1 MAFVA
6 HILVLNELEQH
17 QAIYALK
24 IQRRRLRDIYN
35 PFDLREYDF
44 TKLFRISKNL
54 ALYIIDKLSNVQRL
68 QRKRKNGLSLQ
79 LQVLVAIR
87 FFAFGSFQR
96 CVGQDYLGSISQPSV
111 SRCITR
117 VATSLYE
124 VCLSDWVRFP
134 QNDAERKA
142 VEIRLK

>member
-1 MAFVA
+1 MIFVLMKSFLEVLLFVLRLIFLYYFYLMMAFVA

-24 IQRRRLRDIYN
+24 VQRRRLRDIYN

-79 LQVLVAIR
+79 LQV
-87 FFAFGSFQR
+87 
-96 CVGQDYLGSISQPSV
+96 SIKY
-111 SRCITR
+111 RKCINYYY
-117 VATSLYE
+117 VH
-124 VCLSDWVRFP
+124 V
-134 QNDAERKA
+134 
-142 VEIRLK
+142 

>member
-1 MAFVA
+1 MIFVLMKSFLEVLLFVLRLIFLYYFYLMMAFVA

-17 QAIYALK
+17 QAMYALK
-24 IQRRRLRDIYN
+24 VQRRRLRDIYN

-79 LQVLVAIR
+79 LQVSIKYR
-87 FFAFGSFQR
+87 K
-96 CVGQDYLGSISQPSV
+96 CINYYNVGTYYV
-111 SRCITR
+111 H
-117 VATSLYE
+117 V
-124 VCLSDWVRFP
+124 
-134 QNDAERKA
+134 
-142 VEIRLK
+142 

>member
-24 IQRRRLRDIYN
+24 VQRRRLRDIYN

-79 LQVLVAIR
+79 LQVSINYRKFINYYNIHNIMYNHVY
-87 FFAFGSFQR
+87 SN
-96 CVGQDYLGSISQPSV
+96 CVRNI
-111 SRCITR
+111 I
-117 VATSLYE
+117 
-124 VCLSDWVRFP
+124 F
-134 QNDAERKA
+134 
-142 VEIRLK
+142 